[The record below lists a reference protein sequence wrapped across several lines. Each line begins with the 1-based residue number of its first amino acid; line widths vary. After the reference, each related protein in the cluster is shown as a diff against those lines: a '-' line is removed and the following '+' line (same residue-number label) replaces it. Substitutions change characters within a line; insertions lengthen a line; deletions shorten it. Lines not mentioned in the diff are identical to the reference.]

1 MSRSLIDRLMRRVD
15 TLEAERKLA
24 QRERRVFG
32 MIVENHMESGA
43 EIARFQADN
52 GVTDAGL
59 IIARVIIP
67 YERRPGET
75 AQEGVL
81 AGKGAPRAKG
91 VGILVRLRTPERRQL
106 RISRRGV
113 PF

>member
-52 GVTDAGL
+52 GVTDADL

-67 YERRPGET
+67 DERRPGET
-75 AQEGVL
+75 AQEAYERERGRPEL
-81 AGKGAPRAKG
+81 
-91 VGILVRLRTPERRQL
+91 VGSTNLGSSIDRPD
-106 RISRRGV
+106 
-113 PF
+113 